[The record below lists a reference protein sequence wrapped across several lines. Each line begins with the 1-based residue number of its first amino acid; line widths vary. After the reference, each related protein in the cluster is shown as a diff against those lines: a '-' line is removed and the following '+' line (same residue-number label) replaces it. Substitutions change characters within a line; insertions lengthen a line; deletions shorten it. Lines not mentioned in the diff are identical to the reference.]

1 MLRATGGQATV
12 RRGGIAVGAVVG
24 ADATP
29 YMPVGVQEA
38 QGNRR
43 RCDARVVAW
52 AGFGDAVARYQELVL
67 TCVAMVVSA
76 DLVRKTRYGH
86 HHTQQCLHIAT
97 RTSRYHA
104 MQLEHQHLAW
114 RAIDITVAALPLLL
128 FIAARGAQRERRI
141 RHRRTELGNAATA
154 V

>member
-114 RAIDITVAALPLLL
+114 RAIDTALPLLL

-141 RHRRTELGNAATA
+141 RHRRAELGNASPA